1 MDSLI
6 NKAKSIKQLN
16 ELNINGINKTAIN
29 LCTDELIKMIE
40 ENYSEISLKKSAL
53 INYILPMD
61 NIIEKLNK
69 ITYSNNLK
77 AKLIYKATRD
87 GDSIKN
93 FSDKCGNIKNTLI
106 IIKTT
111 ENLIFG
117 GFTKEKWG
125 SEYMDKKDDDAF
137 CFSVKNKKIYET
149 VKGSNSIFFYPG
161 NIFGFFWFIDIKEH
175 CLTNGGSDH
184 SPWSRGYYEGITN
197 SNYELNEGKENFNIS
212 EFECYQICN

>member
-6 NKAKSIKQLN
+6 NKVKSRKQIN

-40 ENYSEISLKKSAL
+40 ENYSEISLNKSAL

-69 ITYSNNLK
+69 ITYSNDLK

-93 FSDKCGNIKNTLI
+93 FSDKCGNVKNTLI

-111 ENLIFG
+111 DNLIFG

-125 SEYMDKKDDDAF
+125 
-137 CFSVKNKKIYET
+137 N
-149 VKGSNSIFFYPG
+149 
-161 NIFGFFWFIDIKEH
+161 
-175 CLTNGGSDH
+175 
-184 SPWSRGYYEGITN
+184 
-197 SNYELNEGKENFNIS
+197 
-212 EFECYQICN
+212 

>member
-1 MDSLI
+1 
-6 NKAKSIKQLN
+6 
-16 ELNINGINKTAIN
+16 
-29 LCTDELIKMIE
+29 
-40 ENYSEISLKKSAL
+40 
-53 INYILPMD
+53 MD

-117 GFTKEKWG
+117 W
-125 SEYMDKKDDDAF
+125 
-137 CFSVKNKKIYET
+137 IY
-149 VKGSNSIFFYPG
+149 KR
-161 NIFGFFWFIDIKEH
+161 KM
-175 CLTNGGSDH
+175 
-184 SPWSRGYYEGITN
+184 
-197 SNYELNEGKENFNIS
+197 GK
-212 EFECYQICN
+212 